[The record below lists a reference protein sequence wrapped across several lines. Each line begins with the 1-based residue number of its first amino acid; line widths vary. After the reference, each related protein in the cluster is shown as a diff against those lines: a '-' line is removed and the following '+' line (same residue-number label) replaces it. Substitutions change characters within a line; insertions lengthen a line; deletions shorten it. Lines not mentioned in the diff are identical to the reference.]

1 MINEKLE
8 KAFNDQINK
17 ELYSEYLYLS
27 MQAYFER
34 LNLKGFV
41 NWMSVQVQEEHAHA
55 LGMFD
60 YLNQRGGNVQLEA
73 IDKPETDWESPL
85 AVFEQVLEH
94 EEYVTSRINALMDVA
109 EETKDRAAM
118 SFLNWYLK
126 EQVEEEDNVG
136 NVLATLKLI
145 GDDKKALLMLDKGY
159 FWISDKKDYLFLSK
173 LYIQKDFRHKGLGTK
188 AFEEIKQLANGKKIQ
203 LTVNKH
209 NINSINAYKKWGFKT
224 IDSVVTD
231 IGSGFVMDDYIM
243 EA

>member
-1 MINEKLE
+1 
-8 KAFNDQINK
+8 
-17 ELYSEYLYLS
+17 

-60 YLNQRGGNVQLEA
+60 YLNQRGGTVELEA
-73 IDKPETDWESPL
+73 IDKPETDWASPL

-145 GDDKKALLMLDKGY
+145 GDDKKALLMLDK
-159 FWISDKKDYLFLSK
+159 D
-173 LYIQKDFRHKGLGTK
+173 
-188 AFEEIKQLANGKKIQ
+188 LAARTFVQ
-203 LTVNKH
+203 PV
-209 NINSINAYKKWGFKT
+209 
-224 IDSVVTD
+224 
-231 IGSGFVMDDYIM
+231 IG
-243 EA
+243 

>member
-85 AVFEQVLEH
+85 AVFEQVLAH

-145 GDDKKALLMLDKGY
+145 GDDKKALLMLDK
-159 FWISDKKDYLFLSK
+159 D
-173 LYIQKDFRHKGLGTK
+173 
-188 AFEEIKQLANGKKIQ
+188 LATRTFVQ
-203 LTVNKH
+203 PV
-209 NINSINAYKKWGFKT
+209 
-224 IDSVVTD
+224 
-231 IGSGFVMDDYIM
+231 IG
-243 EA
+243 

>member
-60 YLNQRGGNVQLEA
+60 YLNQRGGNVQLEV

-145 GDDKKALLMLDKGY
+145 GDDKKALLMLDK
-159 FWISDKKDYLFLSK
+159 D
-173 LYIQKDFRHKGLGTK
+173 
-188 AFEEIKQLANGKKIQ
+188 LATRTFVQ
-203 LTVNKH
+203 PV
-209 NINSINAYKKWGFKT
+209 
-224 IDSVVTD
+224 
-231 IGSGFVMDDYIM
+231 IG
-243 EA
+243 

>member
-60 YLNQRGGNVQLEA
+60 YLNQRGGTVVLEA
-73 IDKPETDWESPL
+73 IDKPETEWSSPL

-94 EEYVTSRINALMDVA
+94 EEFVTSRINALMDVA

-145 GDDKKALLMLDKGY
+145 GDDKKLC
-159 FWISDKKDYLFLSK
+159 
-173 LYIQKDFRHKGLGTK
+173 
-188 AFEEIKQLANGKKIQ
+188 
-203 LTVNKH
+203 
-209 NINSINAYKKWGFKT
+209 
-224 IDSVVTD
+224 
-231 IGSGFVMDDYIM
+231 
-243 EA
+243 

>member
-1 MINEKLE
+1 MINEKME

-41 NWMSVQVQEEHAHA
+41 NWMQVQVQEEHAHA

-60 YLNQRGGNVQLEA
+60 YLNQRGGNVILEA
-73 IDKPETDWESPL
+73 IDKPQSEWESPL
-85 AVFEQVLEH
+85 AVFEHVLEH

-109 EETKDRAAM
+109 EEVKDRAAM

-145 GDDKKALLMLDKGY
+145 GDDKKALLMLDK
-159 FWISDKKDYLFLSK
+159 
-173 LYIQKDFRHKGLGTK
+173 
-188 AFEEIKQLANGKKIQ
+188 ELA
-203 LTVNKH
+203 TRTFV
-209 NINSINAYKKWGFKT
+209 AP
-224 IDSVVTD
+224 V
-231 IGSGFVMDDYIM
+231 IG
-243 EA
+243 

>member
-60 YLNQRGGNVQLEA
+60 YLNQRGGNVQLES

-145 GDDKKALLMLDKGY
+145 GDDKKALLMLDK
-159 FWISDKKDYLFLSK
+159 D
-173 LYIQKDFRHKGLGTK
+173 
-188 AFEEIKQLANGKKIQ
+188 LATRTFVQ
-203 LTVNKH
+203 PV
-209 NINSINAYKKWGFKT
+209 
-224 IDSVVTD
+224 
-231 IGSGFVMDDYIM
+231 IG
-243 EA
+243 

>member
-60 YLNQRGGNVQLEA
+60 YLNQRGGTIELEA
-73 IDKPETDWESPL
+73 IDKPETDWASPL

-126 EQVEEEDNVG
+126 EQVEEEANVG
-136 NVLATLKLI
+136 GVLATLRLI
-145 GDDKKALLMLDKGY
+145 GDDKKALLMLDK
-159 FWISDKKDYLFLSK
+159 D
-173 LYIQKDFRHKGLGTK
+173 
-188 AFEEIKQLANGKKIQ
+188 LAAR
-203 LTVNKH
+203 TFV
-209 NINSINAYKKWGFKT
+209 AP
-224 IDSVVTD
+224 V
-231 IGSGFVMDDYIM
+231 IG
-243 EA
+243 